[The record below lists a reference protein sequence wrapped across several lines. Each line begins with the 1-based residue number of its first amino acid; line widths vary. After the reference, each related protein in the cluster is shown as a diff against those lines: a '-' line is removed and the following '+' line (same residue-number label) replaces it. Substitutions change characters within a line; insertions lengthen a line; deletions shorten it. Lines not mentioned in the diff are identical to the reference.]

1 MVNVL
6 WSNFTPQWIETLFC
20 KIFSN
25 TSYMSVFWLLSF
37 CFIYEWIIENLPCK
51 KRILEDYENK
61 HKIII
66 LLLDKINGFSSK
78 LKKNITQAQILLLLW
93 WWNTSIIHQIQIKFI
108 DHWKW
113 GGEQSF
119 SLAFIQIPDF
129 YSEWKLSLTVG
140 MLPSWRTEM
149 ETMRNAASLSSNV
162 PMLIQC

>member
-1 MVNVL
+1 ML
-6 WSNFTPQWIETLFC
+6 WCNFTPHGIETLFC

-93 WWNTSIIHQIQIKFI
+93 WWNTYSSFIHHQ
-108 DHWKW
+108 KW
-113 GGEQSF
+113 EGEQSF
-119 SLAFIQIPDF
+119 SLAFILIPDF

-162 PMLIQC
+162 PMLILST

>member
-1 MVNVL
+1 MENVL

-25 TSYMSVFWLLSF
+25 TSYMSVFLLLSF

-93 WWNTSIIHQIQIKFI
+93 WNTYSSFIHHQ
-108 DHWKW
+108 KW
-113 GGEQSF
+113 EGKQSF

-162 PMLIQC
+162 PMLILC